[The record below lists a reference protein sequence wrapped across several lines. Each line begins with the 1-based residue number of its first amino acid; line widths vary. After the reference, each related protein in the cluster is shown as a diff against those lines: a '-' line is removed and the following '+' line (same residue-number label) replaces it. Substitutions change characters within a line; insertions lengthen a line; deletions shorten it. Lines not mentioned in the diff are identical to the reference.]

1 MHSLTGVALPLV
13 KERLLGD
20 VWLRDH
26 ELVGCQRQR
35 QVLHNLPGTHAVAQL
50 QPRRLLEGLQACH
63 LGQHLHGAKQQS
75 TQACARVSSNTA
87 GASLREELSTYSVYK
102 AHSQLT
108 THLHLLLGC
117 QLCWRLAQ
125 DHLHSRAGCR
135 HHEAHATQGLAG
147 LLVAQKQQQLP
158 CAAHVAG
165 LQADLQR
172 RVLIQY
178 ALRVT
183 STGKPVTMWCVRRL

>member
-1 MHSLTGVALPLV
+1 M
-13 KERLLGD
+13 
-20 VWLRDH
+20 
-26 ELVGCQRQR
+26 
-35 QVLHNLPGTHAVAQL
+35 
-50 QPRRLLEGLQACH
+50 
-63 LGQHLHGAKQQS
+63 
-75 TQACARVSSNTA
+75 
-87 GASLREELSTYSVYK
+87 YK

-125 DHLHSRAGCR
+125 DHLHSWAGCR

-147 LLVAQKQQQLP
+147 LLVAQEQQQLP

-178 ALRVT
+178 ALRATSKGKRRAVT
-183 STGKPVTMWCVRRL
+183 VTCLQHHLMPITQTQACKGRAEHQPNCNSPPMLPPPTFSLVRSVLYHCCTSPSTRQSSAGANAASSNPIEPAAAGG